1 MVTGPFEAIWL
12 HLRTIVAITSA
23 YCVASWAGQGELRRI
38 TLLRG
43 WVNKGKRKRPL
54 SPPSLPLRLQT
65 RNLAPTL
72 MSGLS
77 HYFNGEVTVARGTET
92 RHERL
97 ALGSPLVY
105 FEARRGT

>member
-1 MVTGPFEAIWL
+1 MSQNRTNQGLLLGPFCRLTGTSLEPLANFQTVS
-12 HLRTIVAITSA
+12 LRS
-23 YCVASWAGQGELRRI
+23 
-38 TLLRG
+38 
-43 WVNKGKRKRPL
+43 WVNKGKRKKPL